1 MGVLNRTDYSLLYLF
16 VFFQTASLAAHHLNG
31 TVTEKCVVDL
41 HVIQILIGICVYPHY
56 DFIPLVILQL

>member
-1 MGVLNRTDYSLLYLF
+1 MF
-16 VFFQTASLAAHHLNG
+16 VTNIQAECVCCFFQTASLAAHHLNG